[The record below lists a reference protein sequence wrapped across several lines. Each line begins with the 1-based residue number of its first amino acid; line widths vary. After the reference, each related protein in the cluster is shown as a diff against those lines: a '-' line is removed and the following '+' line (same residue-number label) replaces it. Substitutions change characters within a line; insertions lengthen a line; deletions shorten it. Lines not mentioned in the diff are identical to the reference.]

1 MIPARD
7 PLRLLGSASMVI
19 LAALVSWIGHKPRA
33 VKSHLLTSDSN
44 LADGY

>member
-19 LAALVSWIGHKPRA
+19 LAALVSWIGHNRGA
-33 VKSHLLTSDSN
+33 VKSPAN
-44 LADGY
+44 V